1 MSRWAADSLGQSVLL
16 MSGSIRETITG
27 ENNMKLEIWGCYSDE
42 WIQIMKII
50 NGVYVTILRTRA
62 ENYGTVR
69 QAVEALAAMD

>member
-1 MSRWAADSLGQSVLL
+1 

-50 NGVYVTILRTRA
+50 NGVYFAILRTRA
-62 ENYGTVR
+62 ENYCTVK